1 ASPLNP
7 TKRGDVKRVGTANRI
22 FVAQVKALYQHIP
35 VVLLV
40 NMVNSA
46 LVAIVLASYKGQ
58 TWWLVFL
65 ALTFALSGVCAFGW
79 TRYRHN
85 AGPAEFTTR
94 WAVAAIFGSGLSG
107 LLWGVGSALL
117 LPYNLAEQTFVA
129 FVIGG
134 MCVASLVAFSNYL
147 PAFIAYVFPAS
158 LPLAGRFFLD
168 GWTVHGDMMVV
179 FAAAITLAAC
189 NSTRGFA

>member
-65 ALTFALSGVCAFGW
+65 ALTFALSGDCAFGW
-79 TRYRHN
+79 TRYRYN
-85 AGPAEFTTR
+85 AGPAELNTR
-94 WAVAAIFGSGLSG
+94 WADAAIFGSGLSG
-107 LLWGVGSALL
+107 LLWGVVSALL
-117 LPYNLAEQTFVA
+117 LPYNLAEQTFAAA
-129 FVIGG
+129 FIRAI
-134 MCVASLVAFSNYL
+134 CLRCLKAFTNYL
-147 PAFIAYVFPAS
+147 P
-158 LPLAGRFFLD
+158 
-168 GWTVHGDMMVV
+168 
-179 FAAAITLAAC
+179 
-189 NSTRGFA
+189 